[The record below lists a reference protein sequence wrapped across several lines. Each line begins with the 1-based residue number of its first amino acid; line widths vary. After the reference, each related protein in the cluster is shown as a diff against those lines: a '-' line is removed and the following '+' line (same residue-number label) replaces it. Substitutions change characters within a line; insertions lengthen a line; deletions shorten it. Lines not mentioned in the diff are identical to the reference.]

1 MDLDADTGALWHA
14 AAALLDAGTLQQ
26 HVDEL
31 GELSRNACWFPLQ
44 HIPQTLQVLL
54 QPYVLE
60 REPPTGW
67 LWEAM
72 PPSLCLPDGLV
83 ERLSQRLTAALWRLA
98 GERLRPDQL
107 AKLLQQWL
115 DAEPVYDLAELVVLD
130 PRSHGRAYE
139 SILGVLRQRGL
150 TEIDWDSATSLAIR
164 SQRYEYLSERLQ
176 QHLLNTAPADQERR
190 RQAVAAM
197 IGCQALEGVV
207 KRSPAQHARLQ
218 RYVAGEPI
226 ATLLDEVRA
235 EQRQRQGLGDCE

>member
-26 HVDEL
+26 AVDEL
-31 GELSRNACWFPLQ
+31 GELSRSACWFPLQ
-44 HIPQTLQVLL
+44 HIPSVLQALL

-72 PPSLCLPDGLV
+72 PASLCLPDGLT

-98 GERLRPDQL
+98 GARVRPDVL
-107 AKLLQQWL
+107 ATLLQQWL
-115 DAEPVYDLAELVVLD
+115 DAEPTHDLAELLVLD
-130 PRSHGRAYE
+130 PVTHGQAYE

-150 TEIDWDSATSLAIR
+150 TEIAWDSATSLAIR
-164 SQRYEYLSERLQ
+164 SQRYEYLTERLQ
-176 QHLLNTAPADQERR
+176 QHLLGDQEQR

-207 KRSPAQHARLQ
+207 RRSPAQQARLQ
-218 RYVAGEPI
+218 RYVDGASIE
-226 ATLLDEVRA
+226 TLIDELRA
-235 EQRQRQGLGDCE
+235 EQRQPQGQVDCE

>member
-14 AAALLDAGTLQQ
+14 ATALLDAGTLQQ
-26 HVDEL
+26 HVNEL
-31 GELSRNACWFPLQ
+31 GELSRSAYWLPLS
-44 HIPQTLQVLL
+44 HIPAVLQALL

-60 REPPTGW
+60 REPSRRWPWDG
-67 LWEAM
+67 M

-107 AKLLQQWL
+107 ATLLEQWL
-115 DAEPVYDLAELVVLD
+115 DGEPVYDLAELLVLD

-139 SILGVLRQRGL
+139 SLQGVLRARRM
-150 TEIDWDSATSLAIR
+150 TEIGWE
-164 SQRYEYLSERLQ
+164 RYEYLSERLQ
-176 QHLLNTAPADQERR
+176 QHLLNDQEQR

-207 KRSPAQHARLQ
+207 RPSPAQQARLQ
-218 RYVAGEPI
+218 RYVEGASIE
-226 ATLLDEVRA
+226 TLLDELRA
-235 EQRQRQGLGDCE
+235 EQRQPQGQVDCE

>member
-1 MDLDADTGALWHA
+1 MDLDADTGALWHT

-26 HVDEL
+26 AVDEL
-31 GELSRNACWFPLQ
+31 GELSRSACWFPLQ
-44 HIPQTLQVLL
+44 HIPSVLQALL

-72 PPSLCLPDGLV
+72 PASLCLPDGLT

-98 GERLRPDQL
+98 GARLRPDVL
-107 AKLLQQWL
+107 ATLLLQWL
-115 DAEPVYDLAELVVLD
+115 DAEPTHALAELLVLD
-130 PRSHGRAYE
+130 PVTHGQAYE

-150 TEIDWDSATSLAIR
+150 TEIAWDSATSLAIR

-176 QHLLNTAPADQERR
+176 QHLLDTSPADDQERR

-226 ATLLDEVRA
+226 ATLLDELRA
-235 EQRQRQGLGDCE
+235 EQRQRLGDCE

>member
-14 AAALLDAGTLQQ
+14 AAALLDAATLQQ
-26 HVDEL
+26 HVDVL
-31 GELSRNACWFPLQ
+31 GELSRSACWFPLQ
-44 HIPQTLQVLL
+44 HIPQPLQVLL
-54 QPYVLE
+54 QPYVLQ

-67 LWEAM
+67 LWQAM

-107 AKLLQQWL
+107 ATLLEQWL
-115 DAEPVYDLAELVVLD
+115 DGEPVYDLAELLVLD

-139 SILGVLRQRGL
+139 ALQGVLRQRGL

-164 SQRYEYLSERLQ
+164 SGRYEYLTERLQ
-176 QHLLNTAPADQERR
+176 QHLVDDQEQR

-207 KRSPAQHARLQ
+207 RRSPAQHARLQ
-218 RYVAGEPI
+218 RYVDGASIE
-226 ATLLDEVRA
+226 TLLDELRA
-235 EQRQRQGLGDCE
+235 EQRQPQGQVDCE